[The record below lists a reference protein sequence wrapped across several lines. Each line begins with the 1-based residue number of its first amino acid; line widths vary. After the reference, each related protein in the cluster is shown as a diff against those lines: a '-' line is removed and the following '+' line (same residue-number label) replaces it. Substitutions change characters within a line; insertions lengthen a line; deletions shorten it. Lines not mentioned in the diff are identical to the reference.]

1 MNFLL
6 SALLLCV
13 STVVS
18 AEELPPVR
26 TVPYVDLQRY
36 MGKWYEIAAYPQS
49 FQKDCVKSQAEYSL
63 RDDGKVNVVNSCRK
77 KDGSTKV
84 ANGTAKVVDKASN
97 AKLKVTFF
105 WPFAGDYWI
114 IDLGQDYEYVVVG
127 APNRDYLWIL
137 SRRPQMREATYQ
149 RILRGIESQK
159 FSLEPLRITGKVV
172 R

>member
-1 MNFLL
+1 MNFILSILLL
-6 SALLLCV
+6 SLAP
-13 STVVS
+13 SS
-18 AEELPPVR
+18 FAEELPPVR

-63 RDDGKVNVVNSCRK
+63 RDDGKVNVINSCILK
-77 KDGSTKV
+77 NGETKV
-84 ANGTAKVVDKASN
+84 AKGTAKVVDKASN
-97 AKLKVTFF
+97 SKLKVTFF

-127 APNRDYLWIL
+127 APDRDYLWIL
-137 SRRPQMREATYQ
+137 SRQPEMREAVYQ
-149 RILRGIESQK
+149 RILRGIESQR
-159 FSLEPLRITGKVV
+159 FSLEPLKITGKVV